1 MASPEVGRT
10 FLKNQKKMV
19 RNQMGQRKMFNILDP
34 CSRNTQS
41 QVVRPGVPYMVLS
54 SEREVGR
61 L

>member
-1 MASPEVGRT
+1 
-10 FLKNQKKMV
+10 
-19 RNQMGQRKMFNILDP
+19 MGQRKMLNILESG
-34 CSRNTQS
+34 SRNTQS